1 MKLSEIN
8 IGRVLKDTYF
18 NWLGLTAEEY
28 EGKKVLTFLNDI
40 KYLKEIERNKTIVGI
55 ITTEETA
62 KELLNTNYGILVVNN
77 PKKEFFLLHN
87 KLVQKEFYL
96 KKLENKISSKA
107 IISEKA
113 NIGKNNIVIEDNVVI
128 EDRVSIYPN
137 VTIKSGSIIKSGT
150 VLGADGF
157 QYSKFGE
164 EIIRVESIGE
174 LIIEENVVIQ
184 NNCVIDKGV
193 FDKTIIG
200 KNSKIY
206 NLVHVAHDSKI
217 GENTLITAGVIIC
230 GRAKIGEN
238 SYLGPNCTV
247 KNGLTLGKNSKVS
260 MGAVVTK
267 NVEDNETVTGNFAI
281 SHSKFL
287 KLFKYLLKLIGE
299 E

>member
-1 MKLSEIN
+1 MKLSKIN
-8 IGRVLKDTYF
+8 IGKILKDTDF

-28 EGKKVLTFLNDI
+28 ENKKVLTFLNDI
-40 KYLKEIERNKTIVGI
+40 KYLKEIEQNKTIVGI
-55 ITTEETA
+55 ITTEEVA
-62 KELLNTNYGILVVNN
+62 KELLDTDYGILVAEN
-77 PKKEFFLLHN
+77 PKREFFLLHN
-87 KLVQKEFYL
+87 KLAQKDFYYS
-96 KKLENKISSKA
+96 KRDNKISSKA

-113 NIGKNNIVIEDNVVI
+113 IIGKNNIVIEDNVVI
-128 EDRVSIYPN
+128 EDGVSIYSN
-137 VTIKSGSIIKSGT
+137 VTIKSGSIIKAGT

-164 EIIRVESIGE
+164 EIIKVESIGE

-206 NLVHVAHDSKI
+206 NLVHIAHDSKI
-217 GENTLITAGVIIC
+217 GENTFITAGVIIC
-230 GRAKIGEN
+230 GRVKVGKN

-247 KNGLTLGKNSKVS
+247 KNGLTLGANSRVS

-267 NVEDNETVTGNFAI
+267 NVGENETVTGNFAI

-299 E
+299 

>member
-1 MKLSEIN
+1 MKLSEVN
-8 IGRVLKDTYF
+8 IGKVLKDAYF

-28 EGKKVLTFLNDI
+28 KNKKVLTFLNDI
-40 KYLKEIERNKTIVGI
+40 KYLKEVEENKTIVGI
-55 ITTEETA
+55 ITNEEVA
-62 KELLNTNYGILVVNN
+62 KELLSTNYGIIVVDN

-87 KLVQKEFYL
+87 KLAQENFYYS
-96 KKLENKISSKA
+96 KKENKISSKA

-113 NIGKNNIVIEDNVVI
+113 NIGKDNIVIEDNVVI
-128 EDRVSIYPN
+128 EDGVTIYPN

-164 EIIRVESIGE
+164 EIIKVESIGE
-174 LIIEENVVIQ
+174 LIIEENVIIQ

-206 NLVHVAHDSKI
+206 NLVHIAHDSKI
-217 GENTLITAGVIIC
+217 GENTFITAGVIIC
-230 GRAKIGEN
+230 GRVKVRKN

-247 KNGLTLGKNSKVS
+247 KNGLTLGENSKVS

-267 NVEDNETVTGNFAI
+267 NVRDNETVTGNFAI
-281 SHSKFL
+281 PHSKFL

-299 E
+299 

>member
-8 IGRVLKDTYF
+8 IGRILKDTDF

-28 EGKKVLTFLNDI
+28 KDKKVLTFLTDI
-40 KYLKEIERNKTIVGI
+40 KYLKEIEQNKTIVGI
-55 ITTEETA
+55 ITNEEVA
-62 KELLNTNYGILVVNN
+62 KELLNTNYGILVVDN

-87 KLVQKEFYL
+87 KLVQENFYY
-96 KKLENKISSKA
+96 KKKENKISSKV

-113 NIGKNNIVIEDNVVI
+113 NIGKNNIVLEDDVVIEDNVT
-128 EDRVSIYPN
+128 IYPN

-157 QYSKFGE
+157 QYSSFGE
-164 EIIRVESIGE
+164 EIIKVESIGE

-193 FDKTIIG
+193 FDRTIIG

-206 NLVHVAHDSKI
+206 NLVHIAHDSKI
-217 GENTLITAGVIIC
+217 GESNFITAGVIIC
-230 GRAKIGEN
+230 GRVKVGKN

-247 KNGLTLGKNSKVS
+247 KNGLTLGENSKVS

-267 NVEDNETVTGNFAI
+267 NVGDNETVTGNFAI

-299 E
+299 

>member
-1 MKLSEIN
+1 MKLSEANVGKVI
-8 IGRVLKDTYF
+8 KDIEF
-18 NWLGLTAEEY
+18 DWLGLTAEKY

-40 KYLKEIERNKTIVGI
+40 KYLKEIEQNKTIVGI
-55 ITTEETA
+55 ITNEEVA
-62 KELLNTNYGILVVNN
+62 KELLNTNYGILVVDN

-87 KLVQKEFYL
+87 KLAQEEFYL
-96 KKLENKISSKA
+96 KKVENKISSKA

-128 EDRVSIYPN
+128 EDGVTIYPN

-157 QYSKFGE
+157 QYSKFRE
-164 EIIRVESIGE
+164 EIIKVESIGE
-174 LIIEENVVIQ
+174 LTIEENVVIQ

-206 NLVHVAHDSKI
+206 NLVHIAHDSKI
-217 GENTLITAGVIIC
+217 GENTFITAGVIVC
-230 GRAKIGEN
+230 GRVKVGKN

-247 KNGLTLGKNSKVS
+247 KNGLTLGENSKVS

-267 NVEDNETVTGNFAI
+267 NVGDNETVTGNFAI
-281 SHSKFL
+281 PHSKFL

-299 E
+299 

>member
-8 IGRVLKDTYF
+8 IGKLIKDAEF
-18 NWLGLTAEEY
+18 DWLGLTAEEY
-28 EGKKVLTFLNDI
+28 IGKKVLSYLSDI
-40 KYLKEIERNKTIVGI
+40 KYLKEIEQNKTITCI
-55 ITTEETA
+55 ITTEEIA
-62 KELLNTNYGILVVNN
+62 KRLLNTNYGIVVVDN

-87 KLVQKEFYL
+87 KLSQKEFYY
-96 KKLENKISSKA
+96 KKKVNKISPKA
-107 IISEKA
+107 IMSE
-113 NIGKNNIVIEDNVVI
+113 NINIWKNNVEIEDNVII
-128 EDRVSIYPN
+128 EDGVTIYPN
-137 VTIKSGSIIKSGT
+137 VTIKSRSIIKSGT

-164 EIIRVESIGE
+164 EIIKVESVGE

-230 GRAKIGEN
+230 GRVKVGKN

-247 KNGLTLGKNSKVS
+247 KNGLALGENSRVS

-267 NVEDNETVTGNFAI
+267 NVGDNETVTGNFAI

-299 E
+299 

>member
-1 MKLSEIN
+1 MKLSKIN
-8 IGRVLKDTYF
+8 IGKILKDTDF

-28 EGKKVLTFLNDI
+28 ENKKVLTFLNDI
-40 KYLKEIERNKTIVGI
+40 KYLKEIEQNKTIVGI
-55 ITTEETA
+55 ITTEEVA
-62 KELLNTNYGILVVNN
+62 KELLDTDYGILVAEN
-77 PKKEFFLLHN
+77 PKREFFLLHN
-87 KLVQKEFYL
+87 KLAQKDFYYS
-96 KKLENKISSKA
+96 KRDNKISSKA

-113 NIGKNNIVIEDNVVI
+113 IIGKNNIVIEDNVVI
-128 EDRVSIYPN
+128 EDGVSIYSN
-137 VTIKSGSIIKSGT
+137 VTIKSGSIIKAGT

-164 EIIRVESIGE
+164 EIIKVESIGE

-206 NLVHVAHDSKI
+206 NLVHIAHDSKI
-217 GENTLITAGVIIC
+217 GENTFITAGVIIC
-230 GRAKIGEN
+230 GRVKVGKN

-247 KNGLTLGKNSKVS
+247 KNGLILGENSKVS

-267 NVEDNETVTGNFAI
+267 NVGGNFAI
-281 SHSKFL
+281 AHSKFL

-299 E
+299 

>member
-1 MKLSEIN
+1 MKLSKIEK
-8 IGRVLKDTYF
+8 VLKDIEF

-40 KYLKEIERNKTIVGI
+40 KYLKEIEQNKTIVGI
-55 ITTEETA
+55 VTNEEIA
-62 KELLNTNYGILVVNN
+62 KELLSTNYGILVVNN
-77 PKKEFFLLHN
+77 PKKEFFQLHN
-87 KLVQKEFYL
+87 KLNKENFYYA
-96 KKLENKISSKA
+96 KKENKISSKA
-107 IISEKA
+107 IISEKT
-113 NIGKNNIVIEDNVVI
+113 NIGKNNIVIEENVVI
-128 EDRVSIYPN
+128 EDGVTIYPN

-164 EIIRVESIGE
+164 EIIKVESIGE

-206 NLVHVAHDSKI
+206 NLVHIAHDSKI

-230 GRAKIGEN
+230 GRVKVGKN
-238 SYLGPNCTV
+238 SYLGPNCII
-247 KNGLTLGKNSKVS
+247 KNGLTLGESSKVS

-267 NVEDNETVTGNFAI
+267 NVEENETVTGNFAI
-281 SHSKFL
+281 PHSKFL

-299 E
+299 

>member
-8 IGRVLKDTYF
+8 IGRILKDTDF

-28 EGKKVLTFLNDI
+28 KDKKVLTFLTDI
-40 KYLKEIERNKTIVGI
+40 KYLKEIEQNKTIVGI
-55 ITTEETA
+55 ITNEEVA
-62 KELLNTNYGILVVNN
+62 KELLNTNYGILVVDN

-87 KLVQKEFYL
+87 KLVQENFYY
-96 KKLENKISSKA
+96 KKKENKISSKV

-113 NIGKNNIVIEDNVVI
+113 NIGKNNIVLEDDVVIEDNVT
-128 EDRVSIYPN
+128 IYPN

-157 QYSKFGE
+157 QYSSFGE
-164 EIIRVESIGE
+164 EIIKVESIGE

-193 FDKTIIG
+193 FDRTIIG

-230 GRAKIGEN
+230 GRVKVGKN

-247 KNGLTLGKNSKVS
+247 KNGLALGENSRVS

-267 NVEDNETVTGNFAI
+267 NVGDNEAVTGNFAI

-299 E
+299 

>member
-1 MKLSEIN
+1 MKLSELELGI
-8 IGRVLKDTYF
+8 VLKDKDF
-18 NWLGLTAEEY
+18 NFLGLTAEEY
-28 EGKKVLTFLNDI
+28 KGKRVLTFLNDI
-40 KYLKEIERNKTIVGI
+40 KYLKEVEQNKTIVGI
-55 ITTEETA
+55 ITNEEVA
-62 KELLNTNYGILVVNN
+62 KELLNTNYGILVVDN

-87 KLVQKEFYL
+87 KLVQENFYY
-96 KKLENKISSKA
+96 KMKENKISSKV

-113 NIGKNNIVIEDNVVI
+113 NIGKNNIVIEDDVVI
-128 EDRVSIYPN
+128 EDNVTIYPN

-150 VLGADGF
+150 VLGAEGF

-164 EIIRVESIGE
+164 KLIKVQSIGE

-206 NLVHVAHDSKI
+206 NLVHIAHDSKI

-267 NVEDNETVTGNFAI
+267 NVDDNETVTGNFAI

-299 E
+299 

>member
-1 MKLSEIN
+1 MKLSKIN
-8 IGRVLKDTYF
+8 IGKILKDTDF

-28 EGKKVLTFLNDI
+28 ENKKVLTFLNDI
-40 KYLKEIERNKTIVGI
+40 KYLKEIEQNKTIVGI
-55 ITTEETA
+55 ITTEEVA
-62 KELLNTNYGILVVNN
+62 KELLDTDYGILVAEN
-77 PKKEFFLLHN
+77 PKREFFLLHN
-87 KLVQKEFYL
+87 KLAQKDFYYS
-96 KKLENKISSKA
+96 KRDNKISSKA

-113 NIGKNNIVIEDNVVI
+113 IIGKNNIVIEDNVVI
-128 EDRVSIYPN
+128 EDGVSIYSN
-137 VTIKSGSIIKSGT
+137 VTIKSGSIIKAGT

-164 EIIRVESIGE
+164 EIIKVESIGE

-206 NLVHVAHDSKI
+206 NLVHIAHDSKI
-217 GENTLITAGVIIC
+217 GENTFITAGVIIC
-230 GRAKIGEN
+230 GRVKVGKN

-247 KNGLTLGKNSKVS
+247 KNGLILGENSKVS

-267 NVEDNETVTGNFAI
+267 NVGDNETVTGNFAI
-281 SHSKFL
+281 AHSKFL

-299 E
+299 

>member
-1 MKLSEIN
+1 MKLSEANVGKVI
-8 IGRVLKDTYF
+8 KDIEF
-18 NWLGLTAEEY
+18 DWVGLTAEEY

-40 KYLKEIERNKTIVGI
+40 KYLKEIEQNKTIVGI
-55 ITTEETA
+55 ITTKEVA
-62 KELLNTNYGILVVNN
+62 KKLSNTNYGILVVDN
-77 PKKEFFLLHN
+77 PKKDFFLLHN
-87 KLVQKEFYL
+87 KLSQENFYYN
-96 KKLENKISSKA
+96 KRDNKISLKA

-128 EDRVSIYPN
+128 EDSVTIYSN

-164 EIIRVESIGE
+164 EIVKVESVGE
-174 LIIEENVVIQ
+174 LIIEEGVIIQ

-206 NLVHVAHDSKI
+206 NLVHIAHDSKI
-217 GENTLITAGVIIC
+217 GENTFITAGVIIC
-230 GRAKIGEN
+230 GRVKVGKN

-247 KNGLTLGKNSKVS
+247 KNGLTLGENSKVS

-267 NVEDNETVTGNFAI
+267 NVGDNETVTGNFAI
-281 SHSKFL
+281 PHNKFL

-299 E
+299 

>member
-1 MKLSEIN
+1 MKLSEIDIN
-8 IGRVLKDTYF
+8 ISKNIEF
-18 NWLGLTAEEY
+18 NWLGLIAEEY
-28 EGKKVLTFLNDI
+28 NGRRVLTFLDDI
-40 KYLKEIERNKTIVGI
+40 KYLKEIEKNKTIVGI
-55 ITTEETA
+55 ITNEKIS
-62 KELLNTNYGILVVNN
+62 KELLNSNYGVLVVDN
-77 PKKEFFLLHN
+77 PKKKFFLLHN
-87 KLVQKEFYL
+87 KLSQEEFYY
-96 KKLENKISSKA
+96 KKKSNKISSKA
-107 IISEKA
+107 IISEKT
-113 NIGKNNIVIEDNVVI
+113 NIGKNNIVIEENVIIEDNVT
-128 EDRVSIYPN
+128 IYPN

-164 EIIRVESIGE
+164 EIIKVESIGE

-206 NLVHVAHDSKI
+206 NLVHIAHDSKI

-230 GRAKIGEN
+230 GRVKVGKN

-247 KNGLTLGKNSKVS
+247 KNGLTLGANSKVS

-267 NVEDNETVTGNFAI
+267 NVGDNETVTGNFAI
-281 SHSKFL
+281 PHSKFL

-299 E
+299 

>member
-1 MKLSEIN
+1 MKLSEANVGKVI
-8 IGRVLKDTYF
+8 KDIEF
-18 NWLGLTAEEY
+18 DWLGLTAEKY

-40 KYLKEIERNKTIVGI
+40 KYLKEIEQNKTIVGI
-55 ITTEETA
+55 ITNEEVA
-62 KELLNTNYGILVVNN
+62 KELLNTNYGILVVDN

-87 KLVQKEFYL
+87 KLAQEEFYL
-96 KKLENKISSKA
+96 KKVENKISSKA

-128 EDRVSIYPN
+128 EDGVTIYSN
-137 VTIKSGSIIKSGT
+137 VTIKSRSIIKSGT

-164 EIIRVESIGE
+164 EVIKVESIGG

-206 NLVHVAHDSKI
+206 NLVHIAHDSKI
-217 GENTLITAGVIIC
+217 GENTFITAGVIVC
-230 GRAKIGEN
+230 GRVKVGKN

-247 KNGLTLGKNSKVS
+247 KNGLTLGENSKVS

-267 NVEDNETVTGNFAI
+267 NVGDNETVTGNFAI
-281 SHSKFL
+281 PHSKFL

-299 E
+299 